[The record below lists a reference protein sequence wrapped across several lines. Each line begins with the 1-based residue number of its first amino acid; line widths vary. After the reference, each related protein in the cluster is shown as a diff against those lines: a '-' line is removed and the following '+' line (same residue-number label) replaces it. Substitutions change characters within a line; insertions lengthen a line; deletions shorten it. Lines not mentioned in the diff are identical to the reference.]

1 MKKIIIGNLKNYMV
15 SSEIVD
21 YLKKINKIEDKNVI
35 ICPSNIYI
43 PYFLKKGYL
52 VGLQNINELDKTC
65 TGEITPKQA
74 KSLGINYT
82 IVGHSERRINLKES
96 DLDINKKIIE
106 AQKYNMKIILCI
118 GETLEQKNML
128 KTSQVLKKQLL
139 NCLKDTNLKNIIIA
153 YEPVWAIGTNKIP
166 SIKDI
171 SSTNSYIKE
180 IVKQNFNSDIKVL
193 YGGSVNSNNIKE
205 IINVVDGVL
214 IGKASTDAEDF
225 LKIIEVVRN

>member
-21 YLKKINKIEDKNVI
+21 YLKKVDKIEDKNVI

-43 PYFLKKGYL
+43 PYFLKKSYS

-65 TGEITPKQA
+65 TGEISPKQA
-74 KSLGINYT
+74 NSLGINYS
-82 IVGHSERRINLKES
+82 IVGHSERRINLKET
-96 DLDINKKIIE
+96 DIDINKKIIE

-118 GETLEQKNML
+118 GETLEEKNML
-128 KTSQVLKKQLL
+128 KTSQVLKKQLV
-139 NCLKDTNLKNIIIA
+139 NCLKDTNIKNIIIA

-171 SSTNSYIKE
+171 ASTNLFIKE
-180 IVKQNFNSDIKVL
+180 IVKEKFDSDIKVL
-193 YGGSVNSNNIKE
+193 YGGSVNIDNIGE
-205 IINVVDGVL
+205 IIKTVDGVL
-214 IGKASTDAEDF
+214 IGKASTEGDEF
-225 LKIIEVVRN
+225 LKIIEVVRG